1 MRRALFAASLFCL
14 GLFSHGLSSPAA
26 AQTQCGGSF
35 SAFVDGLKAEAVN
48 QGIPRDVVDGFFR
61 TVRHDQ
67 AVLQRD
73 RAQGFFARPFIEF
86 SRQLIS
92 QNRLDRGSQMARQH
106 AALFE
111 RARREYGVPP
121 AIMLSFLAFETDYGS
136 FQGDFNTANALV
148 TLAHDC
154 RRPELFRPQA
164 LAMIELYRRGMIDP
178 ATTVGAWAGEI
189 GMVQMLPGDILRLG
203 VDGDGDGRV
212 DLRGSLPDAVLSG
225 AALLRH
231 HGWRPNEPW
240 LHEVR
245 IPQGLDLT
253 RTGLRTQMPVADWQ
267 RLGVAPRHGSLPQGG
282 MQASVILPQGHRGP
296 AFMIFPNFRVLFDWN
311 QSFTYVVTA
320 AYFATRLEGAPIYDA
335 GNPEQG
341 LEREQMRELQ
351 RRLQARGLNTGGT
364 TGILGANTRAAVQD
378 IQAQLGLPAD
388 GWPTPDLL
396 RRL

>member
-1 MRRALFAASLFCL
+1 MRRTLIAASLLCL
-14 GLFSHGLSSPAA
+14 GLFSPAD
-26 AQTQCGGSF
+26 AQTPCGGSF
-35 SAFVDGLKAEAVN
+35 SAFVDGLKAEAMG

-61 TVRHDQ
+61 TVRLDQ

-73 RAQGFFARPFIEF
+73 RAQGFFARPFIDF

-92 QNRLDRGSQMARQH
+92 QNRLDRGQQMAQQQ

-111 RARREYGVPP
+111 RARREYGVAP

-164 LAMIELYRRGMIDP
+164 LAMIELYHRGMIDP
-178 ATTVGAWAGEI
+178 ATTEGAWAGEI

-212 DLRGSLPDAVLSG
+212 NLRGSLPDAVLSG

-231 HGWRPNEPW
+231 HGWRANEPW

-253 RTGLRTQMPVADWQ
+253 RTGLRTQMSVADWQ
-267 RLGVAPRHGSLPQGG
+267 QLGVQPRHGSLPQGG
-282 MQASVILPQGHRGP
+282 MQASVILPQGHQGP
-296 AFMIFPNFRVLFDWN
+296 AFMVFHNFRVLFEWN

-335 GNPEQG
+335 GNPDPG
-341 LEREQMRELQ
+341 LNQDQMRDLQ
-351 RRLQARGLNTGGT
+351 RRLQARGLETGGT

-378 IQAQLGLPAD
+378 TQAQLGLPAD
-388 GWPTPDLL
+388 GWPTPELL

>member
-1 MRRALFAASLFCL
+1 MPRSLLRSLACALAFGLAA
-14 GLFSHGLSSPAA
+14 PAA
-26 AQTQCGGSF
+26 AQSSCGGSF
-35 SAFVDGLKAEAVN
+35 SSFVDGLKAEAVA
-48 QGIPRDVVDGFFR
+48 QGIPRDTVDGFFR

-73 RAQGFFARPFIEF
+73 RGQGFFTRPFIEF

-92 QNRLDRGSQMARQH
+92 QNRLDRGQQMARQH
-106 AALFE
+106 SALFE
-111 RARREYGVPP
+111 RAQREYGVAP
-121 AIMLSFLAFETDYGS
+121 AIMLSFLAFETDYGT

-154 RRPELFRPQA
+154 RRPELFRPQV

-212 DLRGSLPDAVLSG
+212 DLRGSLPDSVLSG

-231 HGWRPNEPW
+231 HGWRANEPW

-253 RTGLRTQMPVADWQ
+253 RTGIRTEMTVAEWQ
-267 RLGVAPRHGSLPQGG
+267 RMGVEPRHGTLPSGD
-282 MQASVILPQGHRGP
+282 MRASVILPQGHRGP
-296 AFMIFPNFRVLFDWN
+296 AFMVFPNFRVLFDWN

-320 AYFATRLEGAPIYDA
+320 AYFATRLEGAPVYDA
-335 GNPEQG
+335 GNPEEG
-341 LEREQMRELQ
+341 LGREQMRELQ
-351 RRLQARGLNTGGT
+351 RRLQARGMNTGGT

-378 IQAQLGLPAD
+378 VQAQLGLPAD
-388 GWPTPDLL
+388 GWPTPELL

>member
-1 MRRALFAASLFCL
+1 MPRALIAAALL
-14 GLFSHGLSSPAA
+14 GLGLLAPATTA
-26 AQTQCGGSF
+26 AQTPCGGGF
-35 SAFVDGLKAEAVN
+35 PAFVDGLKAEALGR
-48 QGIPRDVVDGFFR
+48 GIPRETADGFFR
-61 TVRHDQ
+61 AVRQDQ
-67 AVLQRD
+67 SVLQRD
-73 RAQGFFARPFIEF
+73 RAQGFFTRPFIEF

-92 QNRLDRGSQMARQH
+92 QNRLDRGRQMAQQQ
-106 AALFE
+106 AGLFE

-121 AIMLSFLAFETDYGS
+121 AMMLSFLAFETDYGS

-154 RRPELFRPQA
+154 RRPHLFRPQV
-164 LAMIELYRRGMIDP
+164 LAMVELYHRGMIDP

-212 DLRGSLPDAVLSG
+212 DLRGSLADSVLSG

-231 HGWRPNEPW
+231 HGWRANEPW

-253 RTGLRTQMPVADWQ
+253 RTGLRTQMPVTDWQ
-267 RLGVAPRHGSLPQGG
+267 RLGVQPRHGALPGGG

-296 AFMIFPNFRVLFDWN
+296 AFMIFPNFRVLFEWN

-335 GNPEQG
+335 GNPDQG
-341 LEREQMRELQ
+341 LGQEQMRDLQ
-351 RRLQARGLNTGGT
+351 RRLQARGLETGGV

-378 IQAQLGLPAD
+378 TQAQLGLPAD
-388 GWPTPDLL
+388 GWPTPELL

>member
-1 MRRALFAASLFCL
+1 MQRSFITAALF
-14 GLFSHGLSSPAA
+14 GLFLSTPLA
-26 AQTQCGGSF
+26 AQTACGGSF
-35 SAFVDGLKAEAVN
+35 PAFVDGLKSEAVA

-67 AVLQRD
+67 SVLERD
-73 RAQGFFARPFIEF
+73 RAQGFFTRPFIDF

-92 QNRLDRGSQMARQH
+92 QNRLDRGQQMARQQ

-111 RARREYGVPP
+111 RARRDYGVSP

-154 RRPELFRPQA
+154 RRPELFRPQV
-164 LAMIELYRRGMIDP
+164 LAMVELYRRGMIDP
-178 ATTVGAWAGEI
+178 ATTTGAWAGEI

-212 DLRGSLPDAVLSG
+212 DLRGSLSDAVLSG

-253 RTGLRTQMPVADWQ
+253 RTGLRTQMPVSQWQ
-267 RLGVAPRHGSLPQGG
+267 QLGVQPRHGSLPGG
-282 MQASVILPQGHRGP
+282 NMSASVILPQGHRGP
-296 AFMIFPNFRVLFDWN
+296 AFMIFDNFRTLFEWN

-320 AYFATRLEGAPIYDA
+320 AYFATRLEGAPVYDA
-335 GNPEQG
+335 GNPDQG

-351 RRLQARGLNTGGT
+351 RRLQARGMDTGGT

-388 GWPTPDLL
+388 GWPTPELL

>member
-1 MRRALFAASLFCL
+1 MRSVFFA
-14 GLFSHGLSSPAA
+14 GLLAMGLAPAQ
-26 AQTQCGGSF
+26 AQTPCGGSF
-35 SAFVDGLKAEAVN
+35 GAFVEGLKTEAAAN
-48 QGIPRDVVDGFFR
+48 GIPRDVADRFFR
-61 TVRHDQ
+61 TVQQDQ

-92 QNRLDRGSQMARQH
+92 QNRLDRGIQMRQRH
-106 AALFE
+106 AAIFE
-111 RARREYGVPP
+111 RAEREFGVPP

-154 RRPELFRPQA
+154 RRPELFRPQV
-164 LAMIELYRRGMIDP
+164 LAMMELHRRGLIDP
-178 ATTVGAWAGEI
+178 ATTTGAWAGEI
-189 GMVQMLPGDILRLG
+189 GMVQMLPGDLLRLG

-212 DLRGSLPDAVLSG
+212 DLRGSLADAVLSG

-231 HGWRPNEPW
+231 HGWRANEPW
-240 LHEVR
+240 LVEVS
-245 IPQGLDLT
+245 IPAGLDLSL
-253 RTGLRTQMPVADWQ
+253 TGLRRQLSVSEWA
-267 RLGVAPRHGSLPQGG
+267 RLGVTARGAPLPGGG

-296 AFMIFPNFRVLFDWN
+296 AFMILPNFRVLFEWN

-320 AYFATRLEGAPIYDA
+320 AYFATRLNGAPVYQA
-335 GNPEQG
+335 GNPDPG
-341 LEREQMRELQ
+341 LNQDQMRDLQ
-351 RRLQARGLNTGGT
+351 RRLQARGMETGGT

-378 IQAQLGLPAD
+378 VQRELGLPAD
-388 GWPTPDLL
+388 GWPTPELL